1 MKKKMKLN
9 NSRFHRWTAIWL
21 ALVLVFGIFTTPVK
35 VYANPYGGG
44 DGNCTY
50 TAWRLA
56 YANTG
61 IQLPGWGNAHTWYDS
76 ARNAGYTVST
86 VPRAKSIAVWSGG
99 PSGYGHVAYVTEVRG
114 DQIYIQEGGYNG
126 AYHEGWENAYGQTKY
141 YSSNLL
147 TMIGYIYLGD
157 TSPTIPSG
165 YLDYGQSFDAIIIR
179 TDVWKHVTVNGDNVE
194 LSSENKGAAKQH
206 WHFERQSD
214 GSYIITSLYDGRALD
229 VSGAGTAN
237 GTNVGLCQKW
247 GTDNGAQKWYIYGNQ
262 AARRLVPKN
271 APDKCLDCATGS
283 AAAGTN
289 IQIFEWN
296 QSEAQVFSIYE
307 IENKMPKRVDD
318 KANYFLEVG
327 ETCPITAT
335 VEPADS
341 HYRDLN
347 YFVADPAI
355 ATVKD
360 GKLTAVAQGTTTLT
374 ITSAYSDKIKC
385 TVNVNV
391 SNTHPTIKA
400 EIREIKEKS
409 IVIYVEAEDDRY
421 ITHLRFTVL
430 GCYNPETDESFADS
444 DAGSTEKDIG
454 SKSFAGEVEI
464 PLYRD
469 KLVGDEHAISV
480 AAYDD
485 SGMDVGIFI
494 PFKLPG
500 GLQIPMK
507 TGETIDE
514 KTLFE
519 KGGKPNIT
527 PNEWTLYRYQTT
539 DFVSFTEGS
548 KTEGAADYQN
558 GTYTMEKPGRYS
570 LAYINNESG
579 EILAVTFDITCGH
592 HWGGW
597 KTIQEADC
605 VNAGKRQHTCENCG
619 ETETKTTTALGHTVV
634 IDKAVAATTS
644 STGLTK
650 GSHCSVCG
658 KVLEAQRT
666 VPKLTKVTKPKAPT
680 IKLTTKKR
688 TVQIKISKVKGAS
701 GYQIYRSRSK
711 SYGYKKITSTKKT
724 SYTNKGLTAKKIY
737 YYKVRAYKTTKG
749 KKVYGNWSKVLKIKV
764 KK

>member
-1 MKKKMKLN
+1 MKKQMNNRKL
-9 NSRFHRWTAIWL
+9 HRWTAFL
-21 ALVLVFGIFTTPVK
+21 LVFVLVSGIFTSPVK

-76 ARNAGYTVST
+76 ARNAGFTVST

-99 PSGYGHVAYVTEVRG
+99 PNGYGHVAYVTEVSG

-157 TSPTIPSG
+157 SSPTIPSG
-165 YLDYGQSFDAIIIR
+165 YLDHGQSFNAVIIR

-194 LSSENKGAAKQH
+194 LSSENKGVAKQH

-214 GSYIITSLYDGRALD
+214 GSYIITSLYDGRVLD
-229 VSGAGTAN
+229 VSGAGTVN
-237 GTNVGLCQKW
+237 GTNIGVYQKW
-247 GTDNGAQKWYIYGNQ
+247 GTDNGAQRWYIYGNQ

-283 AAAGTN
+283 AASGTN
-289 IQIFEWN
+289 IQIYEWN
-296 QSEAQVFSIYE
+296 QTAAQVFSIYE
-307 IENKMPKRVDD
+307 TEHKIPKSVKDND
-318 KANYFLEVG
+318 YSLEVG
-327 ETCPITAT
+327 EICAISAS
-335 VEPADS
+335 VEPADCGW
-341 HYRDLN
+341 RDLI
-347 YFVADPAI
+347 YSVADPAV

-360 GKLTAVAQGTTTLT
+360 GKLTAVAPGTTTLT

-391 SNTHPTIKA
+391 SNTLPTIKA
-400 EIREIKEKS
+400 EIREIKEDS
-409 IVIYVEAEDDRY
+409 ILVYVEAEDDKN
-421 ITHLRFTVL
+421 ITRLQFTIL
-430 GCYNPETDESFADS
+430 GCYNPETDGSFADS
-444 DAGSTEKDIG
+444 DAGYSIKDIG
-454 SKSFAGEVEI
+454 SKSFSGEVEI

-469 KLVGDEHAISV
+469 RLVGDEHRISIV
-480 AAYDD
+480 AYDD
-485 SGMDVGIFI
+485 SEMGSVERV
-494 PFKLPG
+494 PFKLFG
-500 GLQIPMK
+500 GLQLPMK
-507 TGETIDE
+507 TGEKIDE

-519 KGGKPNIT
+519 KGGKTDIT
-527 PNEWTLYRYQTT
+527 SSEWTLYRYQTT

-548 KTEGAADYQN
+548 ETEGAADYHN

-570 LAYINNESG
+570 LAYINSQSG
-579 EILAVTFDITCGH
+579 EVLAVTFDITCGH
-592 HWGGW
+592 HWGDW
-597 KTIQEADC
+597 SIIQKADC
-605 VNAGKRQHTCENCG
+605 VNVGKRQHTCENCG
-619 ETETKTTTALGHTVV
+619 ETETKTTAALGHAVV

-644 STGLTK
+644 STGLTA

-658 KVLEAQRT
+658 KILEAQRT

-711 SYGYKKITSTKKT
+711 SSGYKKITSTKKT
-724 SYTNKGLTAKKIY
+724 SYTNKGLTAKKTY

-749 KKVYGNWSKVLKIKV
+749 KTVYGNWSKVLKIKV

>member
-1 MKKKMKLN
+1 MKKQMN
-9 NSRFHRWTAIWL
+9 NSKFHRWTAFL
-21 ALVLVFGIFTTPVK
+21 LVFVLVSGIFTSPVK

-61 IQLPGWGNAHTWYDS
+61 IQLPGWGNAGTWYNS
-76 ARNAGYTVST
+76 ARNAGFTVST

-99 PSGYGHVAYVTEVRG
+99 PNGYGHVAYVTEVSG

-165 YLDYGQSFDAIIIR
+165 YLDHGQSFNAVIIR

-194 LSSENKGAAKQH
+194 LSSENKGVAKQH

-214 GSYIITSLYDGRALD
+214 GSYIITSLYDGRVLD
-229 VSGAGTAN
+229 VSGAGTVN
-237 GTNVGLCQKW
+237 GTNIGVYQKW
-247 GTDNGAQKWYIYGNQ
+247 GTDNGAQRWYIYGNQ

-283 AAAGTN
+283 AASGTN
-289 IQIFEWN
+289 IQIYEWN
-296 QSEAQVFSIYE
+296 QTAAQVFSIYE
-307 IENKMPKRVDD
+307 IENKIPKSVKDND
-318 KANYFLEVG
+318 YSLKVG
-327 ETCPITAT
+327 ETYPITAT

-341 HYRDLN
+341 HYRDLS
-347 YFVADPAI
+347 YSIADPAV

-360 GKLTAVAQGTTTLT
+360 SKLTAVAPGTTTLT

-391 SNTHPTIKA
+391 SNTLPTIKA
-400 EIREIKEKS
+400 EIRKIKEDS
-409 IVIYVEAEDDRY
+409 IVVYVEAEDDKN
-421 ITHLRFTVL
+421 ITRLTFTVW
-430 GCYNPETDESFADS
+430 GCYNPEVDANFADS
-444 DAGSTEKDIG
+444 NAGCSEKDIG
-454 SKSFAGEVEI
+454 SKSFSGEVEI

-469 KLVGDEHAISV
+469 RLVGDEHKILIM
-480 AAYDD
+480 AYDD
-485 SGMDVGIFI
+485 SGMGSGPSI

-500 GLQIPMK
+500 GLQLPMK
-507 TGETIDE
+507 TGEKIDE
-514 KTLFE
+514 KKLFE
-519 KGGKPNIT
+519 KGGKTNIT
-527 PNEWTLYRYQTT
+527 SSEWTLYRYQTT

-548 KTEGAADYQN
+548 ETEGAADYHN

-570 LAYINNESG
+570 LAYINSQSG
-579 EILAVTFDITCGH
+579 EVLAVTFDITCGH
-592 HWGGW
+592 HWGDW
-597 KTIQEADC
+597 SIIQEADC
-605 VNAGKRQHTCENCG
+605 INAGKRQHTCENCG
-619 ETETKTTTALGHTVV
+619 ETETKTTAALGHTVV

-658 KVLEAQRT
+658 KVLEAQKT

-688 TVQIKISKVKGAS
+688 TVQIKISKVKEAS

-724 SYTNKGLTAKKIY
+724 SYTNKGLTAKKTY

-749 KKVYGNWSKVLKIKV
+749 KTVYGNWSKVLKIKV

>member
-1 MKKKMKLN
+1 MKKQMNNRKL
-9 NSRFHRWTAIWL
+9 HRWTAFL
-21 ALVLVFGIFTTPVK
+21 LVFVLVSGIFTSPVK

-61 IQLPGWGNAHTWYDS
+61 IQLPGWGNAGTWYNS
-76 ARNAGYTVST
+76 ARNAGFTVST

-99 PSGYGHVAYVTEVRG
+99 PNGYGHVAYVTEVSG

-165 YLDYGQSFDAIIIR
+165 YLDHGQSFNAVIIR

-194 LSSENKGAAKQH
+194 LSSENKGVAKQH

-214 GSYIITSLYDGRALD
+214 GSYIITSLYDGRTLD
-229 VSGAGTAN
+229 VSEAGTAN
-237 GTNVGLCQKW
+237 GTNVKVYQKW
-247 GTDNGAQKWYIYGNQ
+247 GTDNGAQRWYIYGNQ
-262 AARRLVPKN
+262 VARRLVPKN

-283 AAAGTN
+283 AASGTN
-289 IQIFEWN
+289 IQIYEWN
-296 QSEAQVFSIYE
+296 QTAAQVFSIYE
-307 IENKMPKRVDD
+307 IENKIPKSVKDND
-318 KANYFLEVG
+318 YSLKVG
-327 ETCPITAT
+327 ETYPITAT

-341 HYRDLN
+341 HYRDLS
-347 YFVADPAI
+347 YSIADPAV

-360 GKLTAVAQGTTTLT
+360 GKLTAVAPGTTTLT

-391 SNTHPTIKA
+391 SNTLPTIKA
-400 EIREIKEKS
+400 EIREIKEDS
-409 IVIYVEAEDDRY
+409 ILVYVEAEDDKN
-421 ITHLRFTVL
+421 ITRLKFTVL
-430 GCYNPETDESFADS
+430 GCYNPETDQSFADGG
-444 DAGSTEKDIG
+444 DAGGSEKDIG

-464 PLYRD
+464 PLHCDR
-469 KLVGDEHAISV
+469 LVGDEHMVAIT
-480 AAYDD
+480 AYDD
-485 SGMDVGIFI
+485 SGMGNCKWV

-500 GLQIPMK
+500 GLQLPMK

-519 KGGKPNIT
+519 KGGKTDIT
-527 PNEWTLYRYQTT
+527 SSEWTLYRYQTT

-548 KTEGAADYQN
+548 ETEGAADYHN

-570 LAYINNESG
+570 LAYINSQSG
-579 EILAVTFDITCGH
+579 EVLAVTFDITCGH
-592 HWGGW
+592 HWSDW
-597 KTIQEADC
+597 SIIQEADC

-619 ETETKTTTALGHTVV
+619 ETETKTTAALGHTVV

-644 STGLTK
+644 STGLTE

-658 KVLEAQRT
+658 EVLEAQRT

-724 SYTNKGLTAKKIY
+724 SYTNKGLTAKKTY

-749 KKVYGNWSKVLKIKV
+749 KTVYGNWSKVLKIKV